1 MTGGE
6 DLASFKGLKTSS
18 LLSLLLLPVTI
29 AVSLGG
35 LYGADAYMRESGN
48 WRVQAQ
54 GQDWFDLC
62 VWAPVL
68 AVSILMAVKGRKLAV
83 FIQGGI
89 LVFFTYTYLIY
100 AFAVH
105 FNSFFLLYCAALG
118 LSVYG
123 LMAWFSENA
132 SEAPTW
138 FNTKRSTTFPWVC
151 LLVIG
156 TMFYLLW
163 LSEDV
168 PAMWKGYEPRSLS
181 NGNFFTN
188 PVHVLD
194 LSLLLP
200 GFLFA
205 AFQLRK
211 KAPMGYLLLPAM
223 LCYSICMGLNVAFL
237 AWYMALKH
245 AAPSGPLH
253 YVFLGLAL
261 LMAGALANVMKG
273 EKGSFSKGSG
283 SV

>member
-1 MTGGE
+1 M
-6 DLASFKGLKTSS
+6 ASFKGLKTSS

-35 LYGADAYMRESGN
+35 LYVANTYLKESGN

-62 VWAPVL
+62 WWVPVL
-68 AVSILMAVKGRKLAV
+68 AVSVLFSEKGRKLAV
-83 FIQGGI
+83 FLQGGV

-105 FNSFFLLYCAALG
+105 FNSFFLLYCAGLG

-138 FNTKRSTTFPWVC
+138 FNTKRSTTFPWVFMV
-151 LLVIG
+151 VIG
-156 TMFYLLW
+156 IMFYLLW
-163 LSEDV
+163 LGEDV
-168 PAMWKGYEPRSLS
+168 PAMWKGYEPQSLS

-200 GFLFA
+200 GYLFA
-205 AFQLRK
+205 ALQLRK
-211 KAPMGYLLLPAM
+211 KTPMGYLLLPTL
-223 LCYSICMGLNVAFL
+223 LCYSICMGLNVACL

-245 AAPSGPLH
+245 MSPSGPVP
-253 YVFLGLAL
+253 YVFVGLAL
-261 LMAGALANVMKG
+261 LMAGALAYVMK
-273 EKGSFSKGSG
+273 
-283 SV
+283 SVKDKS